1 MSCSACRDELS
12 VPPGLPVSRQLLLI
26 RHAQPERVE
35 GVVEGADPGL
45 TDLGR
50 RQANAMAKWLA
61 DEDIVAVHSS
71 TARRAVETAEPLAG
85 SHGRIIET
93 HQDLLEFDWGHHD
106 YVPFETMRA
115 ERHPRL
121 EMWREILRTPIDEQ
135 PEVQAFVKRV
145 GEAIEDIIAGH
156 DHGTIAIVCHG
167 GVINAFAARL
177 LSPQTLMVTR
187 TEYTGFSRLVAFDV
201 ALGGT
206 RWIIDTLNEYPHL
219 HADGLVVER

>member
-1 MSCSACRDELS
+1 M
-12 VPPGLPVSRQLLLI
+12 SRQLLLI

-50 RQANAMAKWLA
+50 RQANAMARWLA

-71 TARRAVETAEPLAG
+71 TARRAIETAEPLAG
-85 SHGRIIET
+85 THGHIIET
-93 HQDLLEFDWGHHD
+93 HEELLEYDWGHHD

-121 EMWREILRTPIDEQ
+121 EMWREILRTPIAELED
-135 PEVQAFVKRV
+135 VQVFIKRV
-145 GEAIEDIIAGH
+145 SDAIHEIIADH
-156 DHGTIAIVCHG
+156 HHGTIAVVCHG
-167 GVINAFAARL
+167 GVINAFAADL
-177 LSPQTLMVTR
+177 LSSRTLMVTR
-187 TEYTGFSRLVAFDV
+187 TEYSGFSRLIAYDV
-201 ALGGT
+201 DLGGT

-219 HADGLVVER
+219 RADGLLVER